1 MRRRF
6 RFRASIQRKRRPVGS
21 IIRPVSLSHCDPFIA
36 MVKTAGFRHFD
47 DRAMFEDLAFDRT
60 FAYPAP
66 DGVMFFD
73 GSTC

>member
-1 MRRRF
+1 
-6 RFRASIQRKRRPVGS
+6 
-21 IIRPVSLSHCDPFIA
+21 